1 MYFYYHIQV
10 PCNSFNPVVLVVFL
24 ILLRQ
29 KPRSREPLSAKDIL
43 RLRPQFTDVHAIPEV
58 AGQGLPAPKN
68 AAISIKG
75 KFMFLKFTSPY

>member
-1 MYFYYHIQV
+1 MYFYCHIQA
-10 PCNSFNPVVLVVFL
+10 PYNSFNPVVLVIFL

-29 KPRSREPLSAKDIL
+29 KPRSREPPSAKDIL
-43 RLRPQFTDVHAIPEV
+43 RLRPQFTDIHAIPKV
-58 AGQGLPAPKN
+58 AGPRLPAPKN